1 MPRPRKCR
9 RIEGCPRAS
18 YFKPQGIP
26 LTELVETY
34 LSLDGFE
41 ALRLA
46 DYHGLTMEEGAAR
59 MQVSRHTFG
68 RILADARSAVARALV
83 EGLALHIAHDAQRPC
98 MQIYPDRVAAR
109 TKELCMSKIA
119 ITSEGPNMT
128 DRVDP
133 RFGRAAGFVVVD
145 LETMAS
151 VYIDNGVSQTLSHG
165 AGIQAA
171 ENIIN
176 AGASVLLTG
185 SVGPKAFSALKA
197 GGVKIGHNLSGMT
210 VGEAVDAYQAGNVE
224 YTDSPNR

>member
-9 RIEGCPRAS
+9 RIEGCPKAS
-18 YFKPQGIP
+18 FFRPHGVATRE
-26 LTELVETY
+26 LTEVY
-34 LSLDGFE
+34 LTMDGFE

-46 DYHGLTMEEGAAR
+46 DYQGLTMEEGASR

-68 RILADARSAVARALV
+68 RILGDARRATARALV
-83 EGLALHIAHDAQRPC
+83 EGLALHIAHDARTPC
-98 MQIYPDRVAAR
+98 LQLYPDRDPAR

-119 ITSEGPNMT
+119 ITSEGPSMT
-128 DRVDP
+128 DKVDP
-133 RFGRAAGFVVVD
+133 RFGRAGGFVVVD

-151 VYIDNGVSQTLSHG
+151 TYIDNGSSQGLSHG

-185 SVGPKAFSALKA
+185 SVGPKAFSALKGA
-197 GGVKIGHNLSGMT
+197 GVKIGHNLGGMT
-210 VGEAVDAYQAGNVE
+210 VAEAVEAYKAGKVDFTN
-224 YTDSPNR
+224 SPNR

>member
-9 RIEGCPRAS
+9 RIEGCPKS
-18 YFKPQGIP
+18 CFFKPQGVP
-26 LTELVETY
+26 MQELAEVYLTM
-34 LSLDGFE
+34 DGFE

-46 DYHGLTMEEGAAR
+46 DYEGLTTGEGAER
-59 MQVSRHTFG
+59 MHVSRHTFG
-68 RILADARSAVARALV
+68 RTLAEARRAVARALV
-83 EGLALHIAHDAQRPC
+83 DGLALHIAHDAQTPC
-98 MQIYPDRVAAR
+98 IQLNPDRIAAR
-109 TKELCMSKIA
+109 SKELSMTKIA

-133 RFGRAAGFVVVD
+133 RFGRAGGFVVVD
-145 LETMAS
+145 VDTMEANY
-151 VYIDNGVSQTLSHG
+151 VDNGSSQSLSHG

-197 GGVKIGHNLSGMT
+197 GGVKIGHNLGGKT
-210 VGEAVDAYQAGNVE
+210 VAEAVEAFKAGNVE